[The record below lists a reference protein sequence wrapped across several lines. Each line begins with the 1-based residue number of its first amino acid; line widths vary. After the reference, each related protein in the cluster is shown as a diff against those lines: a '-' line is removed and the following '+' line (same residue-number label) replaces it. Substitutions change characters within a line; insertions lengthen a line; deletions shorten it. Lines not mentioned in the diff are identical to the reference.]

1 MKINLFRTLF
11 LFFCLSI
18 PSHSAEKDFSENG
31 LTISENRKEQ
41 TLRVANGKQVFDF
54 KCPVRGNICTALDVE
69 EWDTIFIG
77 IQTKPD
83 RFEILAVSKKNG
95 TVSLLD
101 MDSHYFADDHIFP
114 LRSGD
119 TITIAPLTFRG
130 TPNGKCVFSY
140 PVVTYFGDGDPH
152 RTCLSIEKL
161 EEGKF
166 EVRSNR

>member
-1 MKINLFRTLF
+1 M
-11 LFFCLSI
+11 

-31 LTISENRKEQ
+31 LTISENRETQ
-41 TLRVANGKQVFDF
+41 TLRVAYGKQAFDF
-54 KCPVRGNICTALDVE
+54 KCPVRGTICTALNAK

-95 TVSLLD
+95 TVSPLD
-101 MDSHYFADDHIFP
+101 LDSHYFADNHIFP

-119 TITIAPLTFRG
+119 TITTAPLTFRE

-140 PVVTYFGDGDPH
+140 PVVTYFDDGNPH
-152 RTCLSIEKL
+152 RTILSIEKL
-161 EEGKF
+161 EDGKF